1 MSEQGGFTAKENYWQ
16 IVSWYETSY
25 GKVAKGMWI
34 GQARNP
40 KDRIYWENPEPPKDP
55 KEILGWDLPRQE
67 QLWRRTELPAYWED
81 DYLREMAIANFSTG
95 TTPTQREKNA
105 DYNWYRNVKN
115 LTDEQYNYQELEWER
130 RMNGVYIMVNGEPTY
145 LTGKYYCYLQWWW
158 LVDTYPEFRDR
169 DLIVFYA
176 WQAMCDHPLCKGGI
190 FPKHRRAGDTSK
202 WAYEGV
208 EEVTRTKGGH
218 FGIQAA
224 GDDGAKKVFTD
235 KVMPGWKRWP
245 PFWKPIVSSGSNSK
259 SELILDIESRRGR
272 SQFTAVKHEALE
284 GWIKYA
290 PNGGIGVAPFDGDK
304 LIRFFR
310 DEGGKADKTDIL
322 DNWELVAPTL
332 SSRTGSG
339 KAAWPSSVEDVEGK
353 HKGKYQTLYL
363 DSMPSLMETT
373 GTRETRSGLWSLFI
387 PCYCGHEKYWFVG
400 KFGESI
406 IHAPTAEQREWLL
419 ANRAN
424 SDKERAEM
432 ALTYDQ
438 GGAYEYEM
446 RLRAAKN
453 NAASHRRKY
462 PFTIDDVFAINN
474 PKCHFNVEKLGHLKD
489 QLNSMAIENGRVV
502 SVRDKLTVRG
512 YLKWKAGM
520 ISDVYFAEDPNGPF
534 EFNREYL
541 PGGKIANR
549 LNIQA
554 NRYNR
559 DSAGVFPST
568 GCVIRIGFD
577 PQKSDAEDTTGHK
590 SGLSKAG
597 GHGFYPYDPT
607 IDTDVWDEEYPDFAE
622 NYITHAW
629 IFQYYNLPSTSF
641 SAAEDML
648 KACIFLNAKFHS
660 EAQVATAI
668 QFFKNVGAGRYLL
681 YDYRLNGIN
690 RASKKVTA
698 GQASTVFTHQK
709 GDGCI
714 GDFVQ
719 FHCYPQRMPFIDTI
733 DQWIK
738 YDGSNNNVLDLK
750 VASEMT
756 LMAVQPGALLD
767 HKANAARAVTEEPKQ
782 LSRERWVGGFVKL
795 SRGLRMGG
803 R

>member
-1 MSEQGGFTAKENYWQ
+1 MSQDTGQTAKENYWQ
-16 IVSWYETSY
+16 IVSWYDMPY
-25 GKVAKGMWI
+25 GKVDKGMWI

-40 KDRIYWENPEPPKDP
+40 ADRIYWENPEPPTDPAKIIGWNIP
-55 KEILGWDLPRQE
+55 KEDQIWTRE
-67 QLWRRTELPAYWED
+67 ELPAYWED
-81 DYLREMAIANFSTG
+81 SYLRDMAVAKFSTG
-95 TTPTQREKNA
+95 STDAIRIKNA
-105 DYNWYRNVKN
+105 DYNWYKNVRN
-115 LTDEQYNYQELEWER
+115 LTDEQYEYQDREWDR
-130 RMNGVYIMVNGEPTY
+130 RLDGVWVMINGTPTY

-158 LVDTYPEFRDR
+158 LADTYPEFRDR

-208 EEVTRTKGGH
+208 EETTKTKGGH

-235 KVMPGWKRWP
+235 KVLPGFKRWP
-245 PFWKPIVSSGSNSK
+245 PFFKPITSSGDNPK
-259 SELILDIESRRGR
+259 AEIVMDNESRRGR
-272 SQFTAVKHEALE
+272 SQYSQAKHEALE

-290 PNGGIGVAPFDGDK
+290 ANGGLGVAPFDGDK

-332 SSRTGSG
+332 SSRTQMG

-353 HKGKYQTLYL
+353 HKGKFQMLYL
-363 DSMPSLMETT
+363 DSMPSLMETSGT
-373 GTRETRSGLWSLFI
+373 GATRSGLWSMFI

-400 KFGESI
+400 KYGESVV
-406 IHAPTAEQREWLL
+406 HTPTPEQREWLL
-419 ANRAN
+419 ANRATTE
-424 SDKERAEM
+424 KERKV
-432 ALTYDQ
+432 LSDIYDQ

-446 RLRAAKN
+446 RERTAKN

-474 PKCHFNVEKLGHLKD
+474 PRCHFNIEKLSHLKD
-489 QLNSMAIENGRVV
+489 QLTSMAIENGKVI
-502 SVRDKLTVRG
+502 SLRDKLTVRG
-512 YLKWKAGM
+512 YLRWKTGM

-534 EFNREYL
+534 EFNKAYMS
-541 PGGKIANR
+541 GGEIANR
-549 LNIQA
+549 LGIQA
-554 NRYNR
+554 NKYNR
-559 DSAGVFPST
+559 DSAGVYPST
-568 GCVIRIGFD
+568 NCVIRIGFD

-597 GHGFYPYDPT
+597 GHAFYPFDPS
-607 IDTDVWDEEYPDFAE
+607 IDHDVWDEEDPNFAE

-719 FHCYPQRMPFIDTI
+719 FHCYPNRMPFVDTI

-767 HKANAARAVTEEPKQ
+767 HKANAAKAVKEEVKALPKDK
-782 LSRERWVGGFVKL
+782 WVGGFVKL
-795 SRGLRMGG
+795 SKGLRM
-803 R
+803 

>member
-1 MSEQGGFTAKENYWQ
+1 MSQDTGQTAKENYWQ
-16 IVSWYETSY
+16 IVSWYDMPY
-25 GKVAKGMWI
+25 GKVDKGMWI

-40 KDRIYWENPEPPKDP
+40 ADRIYWENPEPPTDPTKIIGWNIP
-55 KEILGWDLPRQE
+55 KEDQVWIRE
-67 QLWRRTELPAYWED
+67 ELPAYWED
-81 DYLREMAIANFSTG
+81 SYLRDMAVAKFSTG
-95 TTPTQREKNA
+95 STDAIKARNA
-105 DYNWYRNVKN
+105 DYNWHKNVRN
-115 LTDEQYNYQELEWER
+115 LTDEQYEYQDREWER
-130 RMNGVYIMVNGEPTY
+130 RLDGVWIMINGTPTY

-158 LVDTYPEFRDR
+158 LAKTYPEFRER

-176 WQAMCDHPLCKGGI
+176 WQAMCDHLLCKGGI

-208 EEVTRTKGGH
+208 EETTRTKAGH

-235 KVMPGWKRWP
+235 KVIPGFKRWP
-245 PFWKPIVSSGSNSK
+245 PFFKPITSSGDNPK
-259 SELILDIESRRGR
+259 AEIVMDNESRRGR
-272 SQFTAVKHEALE
+272 SQYSQTKHETLE

-290 PNGGIGVAPFDGDK
+290 ANGGLGVAPFDGDE

-332 SSRTGSG
+332 RFG
-339 KAAWPSSVEDVEGK
+339 KAVWPSSVEDVEGK
-353 HKGKYQTLYL
+353 HRGKFEMLYR
-363 DSMPSLMETT
+363 DSMPSLMETSGT
-373 GTRETRSGLWSLFI
+373 GATRSGLWSLFI
-387 PCYCGHEKYWFVG
+387 PCYCGHDDKQWFIGKY
-400 KFGESI
+400 GESI
-406 IHAPTAEQREWLL
+406 VHAPTPEQREWLL
-419 ANRAN
+419 ANRAKTDKDRKVL
-424 SDKERAEM
+424 SDI
-432 ALTYDQ
+432 YDQ

-446 RLRAAKN
+446 RLRAANN

-474 PKCHFNVEKLGHLKD
+474 PRCHFNIEKLSHLKD
-489 QLNSMAIENGRVV
+489 QLTSMAIENGKVI
-502 SVRDKLTVRG
+502 SLRDKLTVRG
-512 YLKWKAGM
+512 YLRWKTGM
-520 ISDVYFAEDPNGPF
+520 ISDVYFAQDPNGPF
-534 EFNREYL
+534 EFNRAYM
-541 PGGKIANR
+541 PGGEIANR
-549 LNIQA
+549 LGIQA
-554 NRYNR
+554 NKYNR
-559 DSAGVFPST
+559 DSAGVYPST

-597 GHGFYPYDPT
+597 GHAFYPFDPS
-607 IDTDVWDEEYPDFAE
+607 IDHDVWDEEDPNFAE

-690 RASKKVTA
+690 RASRKVTA

-719 FHCYPQRMPFIDTI
+719 FHCYPNRMPFVDTI

-738 YDGSNNNVLDLK
+738 YDGSNNNILDLK

-767 HKANAARAVTEEPKQ
+767 HKANAAKAVKEEVKALPKDK
-782 LSRERWVGGFVKL
+782 WVGGFVKL
-795 SRGLRMGG
+795 SKGLRM
-803 R
+803 

>member
-1 MSEQGGFTAKENYWQ
+1 MSQDTGQTAKENYWQ
-16 IVSWYETSY
+16 IVSWYDMPY
-25 GKVAKGMWI
+25 GKVDKGMWI

-40 KDRIYWENPEPPKDP
+40 ADRIYWENPEPPTDPTKIIGWNIP
-55 KEILGWDLPRQE
+55 KEDQVWTRE
-67 QLWRRTELPAYWED
+67 ELPAYWED
-81 DYLREMAIANFSTG
+81 SYLRDMAVAKFSTG
-95 TTPTQREKNA
+95 STDAIKARNA
-105 DYNWYRNVKN
+105 DYNWHKNVRN
-115 LTDEQYNYQELEWER
+115 LTDEQYEYQDREWER
-130 RMNGVYIMVNGEPTY
+130 RLDGVWIMINGTPTY

-158 LVDTYPEFRDR
+158 LAKTYPEFRER

-176 WQAMCDHPLCKGGI
+176 WQAMCDHLLCKGGI

-208 EEVTRTKGGH
+208 EETTRTKAGH

-235 KVMPGWKRWP
+235 KVIPGFKRWP
-245 PFWKPIVSSGSNSK
+245 PFFKPITSSGDNPK
-259 SELILDIESRRGR
+259 AEIVMDNESRRGR
-272 SQFTAVKHEALE
+272 SQYSQTKHETLE

-290 PNGGIGVAPFDGDK
+290 ANGGLGVAPFDGDE

-332 SSRTGSG
+332 RFG
-339 KAAWPSSVEDVEGK
+339 KAVWPSSVEDVEGK
-353 HKGKYQTLYL
+353 HRGKFEMLYR
-363 DSMPSLMETT
+363 DSMPSLMETSGT
-373 GTRETRSGLWSLFI
+373 GATRSGLWSLFI
-387 PCYCGHEKYWFVG
+387 PCYCGHDDKQWFIGKY
-400 KFGESI
+400 GESI
-406 IHAPTAEQREWLL
+406 VHAPTPEQREWLL
-419 ANRAN
+419 ANRAKTDKDRKVL
-424 SDKERAEM
+424 SDI
-432 ALTYDQ
+432 YDQ

-446 RLRAAKN
+446 RLRAANN

-474 PKCHFNVEKLGHLKD
+474 PRCHFNIEKLSHLKD
-489 QLNSMAIENGRVV
+489 QLTSMAIENGKVI
-502 SVRDKLTVRG
+502 SLRDKLTVRG
-512 YLKWKAGM
+512 YLRWKTEM
-520 ISDVYFAEDPNGPF
+520 ISDVYFAPDPNGPF
-534 EFNREYL
+534 EFNRTYM
-541 PGGKIANR
+541 PGGEIANR
-549 LNIQA
+549 LGMQA
-554 NRYNR
+554 NKYNR
-559 DSAGVFPST
+559 DSAGVYPST

-597 GHGFYPYDPT
+597 GHAFYPFDPS
-607 IDTDVWDEEYPDFAE
+607 IDHDVWDEEDPNFAE

-690 RASKKVTA
+690 RASRKVTA

-719 FHCYPQRMPFIDTI
+719 FHCYPNRMPFVDTI

-767 HKANAARAVTEEPKQ
+767 HKANAAKAVKEEVKALPKDK
-782 LSRERWVGGFVKL
+782 WVGGFVKL
-795 SRGLRMGG
+795 SKGLRM
-803 R
+803 